1 MKLLSGD
8 SMNLNI
14 ENKSVIVTG
23 GGSNIGRAIVLAFAA
38 EGAKIAIADI
48 DAVQAE
54 KVAEEARKAGA
65 ASVLVQ
71 RTDITKLDDVTA
83 LVKRVESEHG
93 VCDILINNVGWTVIG
108 LFVEQTREQWQRE
121 IEINLWGMINCTRSV
136 IDKMIERKSGVVVSI
151 GSDAGRMGE
160 HKEGVYA
167 ACKAGVAALT
177 KTLAREYG
185 KYNLR
190 FNVVN
195 PGTTMPDSDEDA
207 GTESMWRNGQAPWRS
222 EEMRAKVAKAYPLR
236 RIAKPSEVASVVLF
250 LASDGASFMT
260 GQTISA
266 SGGYTMI

>member
-1 MKLLSGD
+1 MKL
-8 SMNLNI
+8 NI
-14 ENKSVIVTG
+14 AGKSVIVTG
-23 GGSNIGRAIVLAFAA
+23 GGSNIGRAIVLAFAE

-48 DAVQAE
+48 DPLQAE
-54 KVAEEARKAGA
+54 KVATEARKAGA
-65 ASVLVQ
+65 QSVLVHK
-71 RTDITKLDDVTA
+71 TDVSKIDEVTS
-83 LVKRVESEHG
+83 LVKRVGAEHG
-93 VCDILINNVGWTVIG
+93 ACDILINNVGWTVIG
-108 LFVEQTREQWQRE
+108 LFIEQSREQWQRE
-121 IEINLWGMINCTRSV
+121 IDINLWGMINCTRAV
-136 IDKMIERKSGVVVSI
+136 LDKMIERKSGVVVSI

-195 PGTTMPDSDEDA
+195 PGTTMPDSDEEA
-207 GTESMWRNGQAPWRS
+207 GDQSMWRNGQKPWRA

-236 RIAKPSEVASVVLF
+236 RIAKPPEVASVVLF

>member
-1 MKLLSGD
+1 MKLNVAG
-8 SMNLNI
+8 
-14 ENKSVIVTG
+14 KSVIITG
-23 GGSNIGRAIVLAFAA
+23 GASNIGRAIVHAFAE

-48 DAVQAE
+48 DTVQGE
-54 KVAEEARKAGA
+54 KVAEEARKLGA
-65 ASVLVQ
+65 QSVLVQ
-71 RTDITKLDDVTA
+71 KCDVSNNDDVLA
-83 LVKRVESEHG
+83 LVARVSAEHG
-93 VCDILINNVGWTVIG
+93 DCDVLVNNVGWTIIG
-108 LFVEQTREQWQRE
+108 LFVDQSREQWQRE
-121 IEINLWGMINCTRSV
+121 IDINLWGMINCTRAV
-136 IDKMIERKSGVVVSI
+136 IDKMIERKSGVVVSL

-195 PGTTMPDSDEDA
+195 PGTTMPDSDEEA
-207 GTESMWRNGQAPWRS
+207 GEQSMWRNGQKPWRA

-260 GQTISA
+260 GQTLSA

>member
-1 MKLLSGD
+1 MKL
-8 SMNLNI
+8 NI
-14 ENKSVIVTG
+14 AGKSVIITG
-23 GGSNIGRAIVLAFAA
+23 GGSNIGRAIVHAFAE

-48 DAVQAE
+48 DVQQSE
-54 KVAEEARKAGA
+54 KVAAEARALGA
-65 ASVLVQ
+65 QSVLVH
-71 RTDITKLDDVTA
+71 RTDVSNLEDVST
-83 LVKRVESEHG
+83 LVARVEQEHG
-93 VCDILINNVGWTVIG
+93 ACDVLINNVGWTRIG
-108 LFVEQTREQWQRE
+108 LFIDQSREQWQRE
-121 IEINLWGMINCTRSV
+121 IEINLWGMINCTRTV
-136 IDKMIERKSGVVVSI
+136 IDKMIERKSGVVVSL

-195 PGTTMPDSDEDA
+195 PGTTMPDSDEEA
-207 GTESMWRNGQAPWRS
+207 GEQSMWRQGQAPWRS

-266 SGGYTMI
+266 SGGYTMV

>member
-1 MKLLSGD
+1 MD
-8 SMNLNI
+8 LNI
-14 ENKSVIVTG
+14 AGKSVIITG
-23 GGSNIGRAIVLAFAA
+23 GASNIGRAIVHAFAA

-48 DAVQAE
+48 DVAQGE
-54 KVAEEARKAGA
+54 KVAEEARKLGA
-65 ASVLVQ
+65 QSVLVQ
-71 RTDITKLDDVTA
+71 KCDVSKIDDVTA
-83 LVKRVESEHG
+83 LVSRVEDEHG
-93 VCDILINNVGWTVIG
+93 ACDVLVNNVGWTIIG
-108 LFVEQTREQWQRE
+108 LFTDQTREQWQRE
-121 IEINLWGMINCTRSV
+121 IDINLWGMINCTRSV
-136 IDKMIERKSGVVVSI
+136 IDKMIERKSGVVVSL

-167 ACKAGVAALT
+167 ACKAGVAALS

-195 PGTTMPDSDEDA
+195 PGTTMPDSDEEA
-207 GTESMWRNGQAPWRS
+207 GEQSMWRNGQAPWRA
-222 EEMRAKVAKAYPLR
+222 EDMRAKVAKAYPLR

-250 LASDGASFMT
+250 MASDGASFMT

>member
-1 MKLLSGD
+1 MKLNVAG
-8 SMNLNI
+8 
-14 ENKSVIVTG
+14 KSVIITG
-23 GGSNIGRAIVLAFAA
+23 GASNIGRAIVHAFAE
-38 EGAKIAIADI
+38 EGAKITIADI
-48 DAVQAE
+48 DIAQGE
-54 KVAEEARKAGA
+54 KVAEEARKKGA
-65 ASVLVQ
+65 QSVIVQ
-71 RTDITKLDDVTA
+71 KTDVSKLDDVNA
-83 LVKRVESEHG
+83 LIARVKAEHG
-93 VCDILINNVGWTVIG
+93 DCDILVNNVGWTVIG
-108 LFVEQTREQWQRE
+108 LFVDQSREQWQRE
-121 IEINLWGMINCTRSV
+121 IEINLWGMINCTRAV
-136 IDKMIERKSGVVVSI
+136 LDDMIARKSGVVVSI

-195 PGTTMPDSDEDA
+195 PGTTMPDSDSEA
-207 GTESMWRNGQAPWRS
+207 GEQSMWRNGQSPWRT

-236 RIAKPSEVASVVLF
+236 RIAKASEVASVVLF

>member
-1 MKLLSGD
+1 
-8 SMNLNI
+8 MNLNVRG
-14 ENKSVIVTG
+14 KSVIVTG
-23 GGSNIGRAIVLAFAA
+23 GGSNIGRAIVLAFAG

-48 DAVQAE
+48 DEPQAR
-54 KVAEEARKAGA
+54 KVAQEALGAGA
-65 ASVLVQ
+65 ESVLVH
-71 RTDITKLDDVTA
+71 RTDVSNIDQVTA
-83 LVKRVESEHG
+83 LVERVAAEHG
-93 VCDILINNVGWTVIG
+93 PCDILINNVGWTVIG
-108 LFVEQTREQWQRE
+108 LFIEQTREQWQRE

-136 IDKMIERKSGVVVSI
+136 LDKMIERKSGVVVSL

-207 GTESMWRNGQAPWRS
+207 GEQSMWRNGQKPWRS

-236 RIAKPSEVASVVLF
+236 RVAKPSEVASVVLF

-266 SGGYTMI
+266 SGGYTMV

>member
-1 MKLLSGD
+1 MD
-8 SMNLNI
+8 LNI
-14 ENKSVIVTG
+14 KGKSVIVTG
-23 GGSNIGRAIVLAFAA
+23 GGSNIGRAIVHAFAA

-48 DAVQAE
+48 DTVQGE
-54 KVAEEARKAGA
+54 KVAEEAQKLGA
-65 ASVLVQ
+65 QSVLVQ
-71 RTDITKLDDVTA
+71 KCDVSKIEDVTA
-83 LVKRVESEHG
+83 LVGRVEAEHG
-93 VCDILINNVGWTVIG
+93 ACDILINNVGWTVIG
-108 LFVEQTREQWQRE
+108 LFTEQSREQWQRE

-136 IDKMIERKSGVVVSI
+136 IDKMIERKSGVVVSL

-185 KYNLR
+185 KYGLR

-195 PGTTMPDSDEDA
+195 PGTTMPATDDEA
-207 GTESMWRNGQAPWRS
+207 GEQSMWRNGQAPWRS
-222 EEMRAKVAKAYPLR
+222 EEMRAKVAKGYPLR

-250 LASDGASFMT
+250 MASDGASFMT

>member
-1 MKLLSGD
+1 MD
-8 SMNLNI
+8 LNI
-14 ENKSVIVTG
+14 AGKSVIITG
-23 GGSNIGRAIVLAFAA
+23 GGSNIGRATVLAFAA

-48 DAVQAE
+48 DPVQAE

-65 ASVLVQ
+65 QSVLVQ
-71 RTDITKLDDVTA
+71 KCDISKNDEVLA
-83 LVKRVESEHG
+83 LVARVAAEHG
-93 VCDILINNVGWTVIG
+93 DCDVLVNNVGWTVIG
-108 LFVEQTREQWQRE
+108 LFIDQTREQWQKE
-121 IEINLWGMINCTRSV
+121 IDINLWGMINCTRAV
-136 IDKMIERKSGVVVSI
+136 LDKMIERKSGVVVSL
-151 GSDAGRMGE
+151 GSDAGKMGE

-195 PGTTMPDSDEDA
+195 PGTTMPNSDEDA
-207 GTESMWRNGQAPWRS
+207 SPQSMWRQGQSPWRT

-236 RIAKPSEVASVVLF
+236 RIATPEEVASVVLF

-260 GQTISA
+260 GQNISA
-266 SGGYTMI
+266 SGGYTMM

>member
-1 MKLLSGD
+1 
-8 SMNLNI
+8 MNLNI
-14 ENKSVIVTG
+14 AGKSVIITG
-23 GGSNIGRAIVLAFAA
+23 GGSNIGRAIVLAFAG

-48 DAVQAE
+48 DEAQAK
-54 KVAEEARKAGA
+54 KVAKEAHQAGA
-65 ASVLVQ
+65 QAVLVHK
-71 RTDITKLDDVTA
+71 TDVSKLDDVTS
-83 LVKRVESEHG
+83 LVARVDAEHG
-93 VCDILINNVGWTVIG
+93 ACDILVNNVGWTVIG
-108 LFVEQTREQWQRE
+108 LFIEQTREQWQRE

-136 IDKMIERKSGVVVSI
+136 LDKMIERKSGVVVSL

-207 GTESMWRNGQAPWRS
+207 GAQSMWRNGQKPWRTD
-222 EEMRAKVAKAYPLR
+222 EMRAKVAKAYPLR

-250 LASDGASFMT
+250 LASDGASFIT

>member
-1 MKLLSGD
+1 
-8 SMNLNI
+8 MNLDVAG
-14 ENKSVIVTG
+14 KSVIVTG

-48 DAVQAE
+48 DEAQAN
-54 KVAEEARKAGA
+54 KVAAEARKAGA
-65 ASVLVQ
+65 ASTLVHK
-71 RTDITKLDDVTA
+71 TDISKIDQVTA
-83 LVKRVESEHG
+83 LVARVEVEHG
-93 VCDILINNVGWTVIG
+93 PCDILINNVGWTVIG
-108 LFVEQTREQWQRE
+108 LFVDQSREQWQRE

-136 IDKMIERKSGVVVSI
+136 LDKMIERKGGVVVSL

-185 KYNLR
+185 KYNVR

-195 PGTTMPDSDEDA
+195 PGTTMPDSDDEA
-207 GTESMWRNGQAPWRS
+207 GEQSMWRNGQKPWRS
-222 EEMRAKVAKAYPLR
+222 EEMRQKVAKAYPLR
-236 RIAKPSEVASVVLF
+236 RIGKPEDIASMVVF
-250 LASDGASFMT
+250 LASDRASFVT
-260 GQTISA
+260 GQSISV

>member
-1 MKLLSGD
+1 MD
-8 SMNLNI
+8 LNI
-14 ENKSVIVTG
+14 KGKSVIITG
-23 GGSNIGRAIVLAFAA
+23 GASNIGRAIVHAFAA

-48 DAVQAE
+48 DTVQGE
-54 KVAEEARKAGA
+54 KVAEEARKLGA
-65 ASVLVQ
+65 QSVLVQ
-71 RTDITKLDDVTA
+71 KCDVSKIEDVTA
-83 LVKRVESEHG
+83 LVGRVEAEHG
-93 VCDILINNVGWTVIG
+93 ACDVLINNVGWTVIG
-108 LFVEQTREQWQRE
+108 LFTEQSREQWQRE

-136 IDKMIERKSGVVVSI
+136 IDKMIERQSGVVVSL

-185 KYNLR
+185 KYGLR

-195 PGTTMPDSDEDA
+195 PGTTMPATDEEA
-207 GTESMWRNGQAPWRS
+207 GEQSMWRNGQAPWRS
-222 EEMRAKVAKAYPLR
+222 EEMRAKVAKSYPLR

-250 LASDGASFMT
+250 MASDGASFMT